1 MISIF
6 KKQNGMNIVGQGGKI
21 ILFMLPSL
29 IAAVMIHM
37 YLPKIAALPGSIGFI
52 KPVGYL
58 LLLLGLILWG
68 TAVIQLMT
76 GFSKGK
82 LVTTGAYGVVR
93 NPIYSSVTFFILPA
107 VALMTLTWVYF
118 VASVFLYAGVM
129 IFIRKEEKQL
139 TEAFGKVYEDYLTK
153 VDRLVP
159 FKKPMQSR

>member
-1 MISIF
+1 M
-6 KKQNGMNIVGQGGKI
+6 GQGGKI

-29 IAAVMIHM
+29 VAAVLVHL
-37 YLPKIAALPGSIGFI
+37 YLPQIAALPESISFI

-58 LLLLGLILWG
+58 LLPLGLILWG
-68 TAVIQLMT
+68 AAVIQLMT

-107 VALMTLTWVYF
+107 VALITLTWVYF
-118 VASVFLYAGVM
+118 VPSVFLYTGVM
-129 IFIRKEEKQL
+129 IFIGEEEEQL
-139 TEAFGKVYEDYLTK
+139 TKAFGKEYEDYMAR

-159 FKKPMQSR
+159 FKKP